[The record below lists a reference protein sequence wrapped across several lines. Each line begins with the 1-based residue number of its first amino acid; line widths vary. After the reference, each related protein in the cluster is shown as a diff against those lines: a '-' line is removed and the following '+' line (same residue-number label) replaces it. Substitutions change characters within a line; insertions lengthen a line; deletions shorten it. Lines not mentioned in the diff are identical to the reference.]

1 MGVKSVTACHVVGMH
16 IVLPKHMLSCSHRSF
31 QNHCELH
38 HILGVHVFIISWKIV
53 FNGLVGFD
61 TFHSSVAFERHKCP
75 FCKDALVVQAM
86 EDDALE
92 GVLLGSSA
100 ASDGSRR
107 PRPGATQPVPSRI
120 PQNRVQAALAVYPT
134 RVAHD
139 TGLGEL
145 QQRKRKRSQSMQ
157 RRQGPQSLGD
167 CFEWPNEFH
176 SHMGKDH
183 ADLLAVLA
191 ASFERGVDMLTAWA
205 CRSHSVAQ
213 SAVAW
218 QSLATWSRAPH
229 RTPHSLRRR
238 ALAIGKGSCG
248 RGRRRGAIQG
258 TCAWKGCESE
268 GWFAWRGLMTPILF
282 TCAGMLCMWV
292 SLGACGIHSLGDLTP
307 LCFFRA
313 NRSDSI

>member
-1 MGVKSVTACHVVGMH
+1 MYMCSSTYLTHTYIH
-16 IVLPKHMLSCSHRSF
+16 IYIYIYMYTRVHLHIYMTMAGGALSCF
-31 QNHCELH
+31 
-38 HILGVHVFIISWKIV
+38 F
-53 FNGLVGFD
+53 
-61 TFHSSVAFERHKCP
+61 
-75 FCKDALVVQAM
+75 
-86 EDDALE
+86 
-92 GVLLGSSA
+92 A
-100 ASDGSRR
+100 ASMASLLWRR
-107 PRPGATQPVPSRI
+107 SANG
-120 PQNRVQAALAVYPT
+120 
-134 RVAHD
+134 
-139 TGLGEL
+139 
-145 QQRKRKRSQSMQ
+145 
-157 RRQGPQSLGD
+157 
-167 CFEWPNEFH
+167 
-176 SHMGKDH
+176 
-183 ADLLAVLA
+183 
-191 ASFERGVDMLTAWA
+191 AWA
-205 CRSHSVAQ
+205 CRSHSVVQ

-229 RTPHSLRRR
+229 RTPHSQRRR